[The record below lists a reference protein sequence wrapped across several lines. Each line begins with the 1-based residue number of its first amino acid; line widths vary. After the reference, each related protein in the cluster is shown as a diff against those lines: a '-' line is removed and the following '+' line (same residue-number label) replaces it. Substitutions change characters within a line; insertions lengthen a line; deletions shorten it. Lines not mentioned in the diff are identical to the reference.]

1 MKTEELTKRIAIF
14 QSPYGGFIVC
24 EHADTDKDST
34 EYVRV
39 SEPITVT
46 FTARKQAEVMAAA
59 VKAIDAQI
67 VDAQMDVEWFVNS
80 ITGDCD
86 LASNDSR
93 VWARQIG
100 TL

>member
-1 MKTEELTKRIAIF
+1 MKPEELTKRIAIF

-46 FTARKQAEVMAAA
+46 FAARKQAEVMAAA

-67 VDAQMDVEWFVNS
+67 VDAQTAVRRLEMKKAEL
-80 ITGDCD
+80 
-86 LASNDSR
+86 LALP
-93 VWARQIG
+93 APEAA
-100 TL
+100 